1 MTALDQA
8 DVVIRRRDGK
18 FFASIPQL
26 SLYAKGESVEAA
38 LAALETKKA
47 ALAADLAEVGE
58 LDTLDIAPL
67 GYGAGTTA
75 APVPGSVRGFAIKT
89 AIVAIAIAAVLVVSG
104 VFVASGLQ
112 AVVNDV
118 KKIKIGG
125 EPFWAH
131 VEEEVDRMASSQSDL
146 PEAKKQK
153 LLADIRA
160 IGVKWRP
167 FVTEIRS
174 ALTGSDTQAPRL
186 DQPSDK

>member
-1 MTALDQA
+1 MSPLDQA
-8 DVVIRRRDGK
+8 DVVIRRRNGK
-18 FFASIPQL
+18 IFARIPQL
-26 SLYAKGESVEAA
+26 SLYAKGDSVEAA

-67 GYGAGTTA
+67 AFAVGQSA
-75 APVPGSVRGFAIKT
+75 APAPGGVRGFAIKT
-89 AIVAIAIAAVLVVSG
+89 GIVAIAIAAVLVVSG
-104 VFVASGLQ
+104 LFVASGLQ
-112 AVVNDV
+112 AVVSDI

-174 ALTGSDTQAPRL
+174 ALTGSDSPAPPL
-186 DQPSDK
+186 DQPSNK

>member
-1 MTALDQA
+1 
-8 DVVIRRRDGK
+8 
-18 FFASIPQL
+18 
-26 SLYAKGESVEAA
+26 
-38 LAALETKKA
+38 
-47 ALAADLAEVGE
+47 
-58 LDTLDIAPL
+58 
-67 GYGAGTTA
+67 
-75 APVPGSVRGFAIKT
+75 VRGFAIKT
-89 AIVAIAIAAVLVVSG
+89 GIVAIAIAAVLVVSG

-131 VEEEVDRMASSQSDL
+131 VEEEVDRMASPQSDL

-153 LLADIRA
+153 LMADIRA
-160 IGVKWRP
+160 IGAKWRP

-174 ALTGSDTQAPRL
+174 ALAGSDTQAPRL